1 LKKLVPASER
11 RLRKKLATDWSA
23 SVSLANVA
31 AGGVESFDF
40 IKSDFNGSV
49 RAFALKQ
56 AGRLR
61 SSPLRAIKLETG

>member
-31 AGGVESFDF
+31 AGGVETFDF

-49 RAFALKQ
+49 RAFALK
-56 AGRLR
+56 
-61 SSPLRAIKLETG
+61 